1 MFLSFQ
7 PVYLGRHLP
16 LFPKKNF
23 KPVLTSSP
31 FFNCPQKDDTIL
43 KCDNYVDDHMQG
55 ANPCTPRTTEMA
67 TFEPPN
73 SEHFPTPII
82 TKQCVFSNTHN
93 YQTVS
98 FSNTIFQSLPIN
110 YTILRQ
116 LIILKQDCK
125 HAFQIKIKN
134 PDVEFLKIRTANMP
148 TRTRLTMFSGPL
160 SIATFRC
167 RG

>member
-1 MFLSFQ
+1 MI
-7 PVYLGRHLP
+7 
-16 LFPKKNF
+16 
-23 KPVLTSSP
+23 
-31 FFNCPQKDDTIL
+31 TIL

-67 TFEPPN
+67 TSDSPN

-134 PDVEFLKIRTANMP
+134 QDGEYAYTYETDDVQWT
-148 TRTRLTMFSGPL
+148 PL
-160 SIATFRC
+160 NSNLQMQGIKVILSKKASYLSHTHN
-167 RG
+167 